1 MIEMSKIKPID
12 DISSNGIPYL
22 KFGSG
27 KKTMLVFQGGP
38 GNMLQKGFGFKM
50 FAKPFFAFTDDYTV
64 FFVTRKSGLH
74 ENYTT
79 VDMSN
84 DYATMIQEEF
94 NGKVDV
100 VIGISYGGFIIQHFA
115 ADYPEM
121 SDYFIIAMATYKG
134 SDEGVKFDFEYA
146 KYISE
151 GRPGKAMSTIP
162 TVFIPN
168 RFIRFLLRPLFHL
181 FGSLMKPK
189 SDTYAQDILIEAK
202 AEIEHNSKDRLSEI
216 KKPTLILCGD
226 NDYYMPLNYLKEM
239 EQLMPNAILKI
250 YAKKGHNIITSRQF
264 TQDIADFISGK

>member
-1 MIEMSKIKPID
+1 MSKIKPID

-100 VIGISYGGFIIQHFA
+100 VIGISYPF
-115 ADYPEM
+115 
-121 SDYFIIAMATYKG
+121 S
-134 SDEGVKFDFEYA
+134 
-146 KYISE
+146 
-151 GRPGKAMSTIP
+151 
-162 TVFIPN
+162 
-168 RFIRFLLRPLFHL
+168 
-181 FGSLMKPK
+181 
-189 SDTYAQDILIEAK
+189 
-202 AEIEHNSKDRLSEI
+202 
-216 KKPTLILCGD
+216 
-226 NDYYMPLNYLKEM
+226 
-239 EQLMPNAILKI
+239 
-250 YAKKGHNIITSRQF
+250 
-264 TQDIADFISGK
+264 